1 MKPRKP
7 AAACLAIFDDQT
19 ETRETKKIR
28 DSKHQ
33 STMKRKVLALALGAA
48 CATGFPVASA
58 RQLRSTASVASAP
71 KSSLAAAPFRG
82 STLRLVGGGSA
93 AALAPKNEG
102 VGMVPSTFNLMK
114 NILGAGVL
122 SLPAG
127 VAAFSDSKTALLPA
141 LALTA
146 TLGLTSG
153 YCFAM
158 IGRLCES
165 A

>member
-1 MKPRKP
+1 MGARRFYWT
-7 AAACLAIFDDQT
+7 LAI
-19 ETRETKKIR
+19 
-28 DSKHQ
+28 
-33 STMKRKVLALALGAA
+33 L
-48 CATGFPVASA
+48 
-58 RQLRSTASVASAP
+58 
-71 KSSLAAAPFRG
+71 LAAPTPAFGCTTLLVGKSATVDGSVMATHSNDGGGTTDPRLVRIPARDWPAG
-82 STLRLVGGGSA
+82 STRPIWPNPESYPRFVGGGSA

>member
-1 MKPRKP
+1 MR
-7 AAACLAIFDDQT
+7 
-19 ETRETKKIR
+19 
-28 DSKHQ
+28 SKVF
-33 STMKRKVLALALGAA
+33 VLTLGAA
-48 CATGFPVASA
+48 CASAFQAASIRQQCSTTFVATTPSA
-58 RQLRSTASVASAP
+58 KVAAKPSRKFA
-71 KSSLAAAPFRG
+71 LHV
-82 STLRLVGGGSA
+82 TGGGSA
-93 AALAPKNEG
+93 ATAPKDEG

-127 VAAFSDSKTALLPA
+127 VAAFSNSQTALVPA

-153 YCFAM
+153 YCFAT

-165 A
+165 KLGTEFLLLGFGAHHHF

>member
-1 MKPRKP
+1 MR
-7 AAACLAIFDDQT
+7 
-19 ETRETKKIR
+19 
-28 DSKHQ
+28 S
-33 STMKRKVLALALGAA
+33 KVLVLTLGAA
-48 CATGFPVASA
+48 CASAFQAASIRQQCSTTFVATTPSANVASKPSRKFA
-58 RQLRSTASVASAP
+58 LHVTGGAGTATAP
-71 KSSLAAAPFRG
+71 I
-82 STLRLVGGGSA
+82 
-93 AALAPKNEG
+93 PKDDG

-127 VAAFSDSKTALLPA
+127 VAAFSNSQTALLPA

-153 YCFAM
+153 YCFAT

-165 A
+165 KLDILYDFFILGC